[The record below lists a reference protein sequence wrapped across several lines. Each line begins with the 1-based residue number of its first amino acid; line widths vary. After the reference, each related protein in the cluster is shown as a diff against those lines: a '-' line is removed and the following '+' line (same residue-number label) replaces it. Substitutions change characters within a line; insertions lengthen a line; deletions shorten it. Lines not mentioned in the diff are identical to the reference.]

1 VEAQLAPFPLL
12 SRYSRD
18 EAGESRVITAYP
30 ETGKPLWVDLRDP
43 TPEEIAQ
50 ACDDYGLDIP
60 PRAQLEEIEFS
71 SRLQYEDGVFT
82 ISVPITPHNKS
93 GKGEDETTP
102 LGFVLTKDILV
113 TVRFSHLH
121 TFKPI
126 MERVKRRRRTAPDI
140 FMVII
145 ESVIDYGADRLE
157 ELRSEALGIS
167 RRIFHTEMHE
177 MKRHNAA
184 TSNLLRDTLV
194 KIGDMGE
201 RMSYIRDT
209 MLVLQ
214 RAMPFVT
221 EHGDGWMEPLVK
233 ARLKMAAAD
242 VQSLNEYEVHL
253 TDKLQF
259 LLDAALGFIST
270 EQNDLFKVMTIWSV
284 VGIPPVLMAG
294 IWGMN
299 FHVMPEL
306 SWPFGYPLA
315 LATIAISALVPLLWF
330 KRRGWW

>member
-1 VEAQLAPFPLL
+1 L
-12 SRYSRD
+12 SRYFRGQ
-18 EAGESRVITAYP
+18 AGESRVITVYP
-30 ETGKPLWVDLRDP
+30 ETGKPLWVDLCDP
-43 TPEEIAQ
+43 TPDEIAQ
-50 ACDDYGLDIP
+50 ACDDYGLAIP
-60 PRAQLEEIEFS
+60 PREQLEEIEFS

-93 GKGEDETTP
+93 DTGESETTP
-102 LGFVLTKDILV
+102 LGFVLTRDILV

-145 ESVIDYGADRLE
+145 EAVIDYGADRLE
-157 ELRSEALGIS
+157 ELRGEALGIS
-167 RRIFHTEMHE
+167 RRIFHKEMHE
-177 MKRHNAA
+177 MQRHYAA
-184 TSNLLRDTLV
+184 AGNLLRDTLV
-194 KIGDMGE
+194 RIGDMGE

-214 RAMPFVT
+214 RAMPFLT
-221 EHGDGWMEPLVK
+221 EHGDDWMEPLVK

-306 SWPFGYPLA
+306 SWPLGYPMA
-315 LATIAISALVPLLWF
+315 LATIAVSALVPLLWF
-330 KRRGWW
+330 KWRGWW